1 LDKNKR
7 QAFHGRRPAF
17 ESWDAVARI
26 LAGKRIRMELLC
38 YIRRNVTFSTRRAA
52 A

>member
-26 LAGKRIRMELLC
+26 LAGKRMELLC